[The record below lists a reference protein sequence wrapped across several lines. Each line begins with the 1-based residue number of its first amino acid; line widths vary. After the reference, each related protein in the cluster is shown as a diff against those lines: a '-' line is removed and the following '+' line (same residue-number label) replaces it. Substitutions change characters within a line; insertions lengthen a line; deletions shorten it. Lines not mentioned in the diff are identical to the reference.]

1 MNNDQGREAP
11 SFGDLFDDPDDFGQP
26 ADLVGNVLAPP
37 TAAQFEPAESGP
49 APSRPA
55 GPAEFEQIGAD
66 EAGSGDP
73 DSYAPDRYAPDS
85 YAPDSYA
92 PESYAPEPDRRASD
106 ESALSARE
114 PFDEDA
120 AAIAAAQSAPG
131 RLYRSTGATGPAAL
145 SAIPAIGPSYEP
157 PFAEQ
162 ESVAEEVGARS
173 LQWRSLTN
181 ALPTGLTYAGVAV
194 ITFAATILV
203 GFAEAL
209 LLHHLGALTGF
220 ALAVSSLYCAYAVR
234 IEDRIAAVVLPPLA
248 FLAATLTAGQ
258 LTLDS
263 NGSLVIREGYLI
275 FRSLAVNAPW
285 ILGSTLACLVIIIVR
300 QRRAGSSS

>member
-1 MNNDQGREAP
+1 M
-11 SFGDLFDDPDDFGQP
+11 
-26 ADLVGNVLAPP
+26 
-37 TAAQFEPAESGP
+37 
-49 APSRPA
+49 
-55 GPAEFEQIGAD
+55 
-66 EAGSGDP
+66 
-73 DSYAPDRYAPDS
+73 
-85 YAPDSYA
+85 
-92 PESYAPEPDRRASD
+92 
-106 ESALSARE
+106 
-114 PFDEDA
+114 
-120 AAIAAAQSAPG
+120 
-131 RLYRSTGATGPAAL
+131 GPAAL